1 MTLLT
6 ERRAELDRY
15 HLHRQ
20 GHSANV
26 RIQGRTDSP
35 EDHAGN
41 GTHREP
47 AVGHGTGGQNLD
59 GKEDLAAGKR
69 NAADY
74 QKKGGVRMKGAWKNT
89 SRYVYCPN
97 IKRKIGRRVTLMD
110 RIRRRRAQKRNV
122 IDVFPICGYDNPV
135 YPGK

>member
-1 MTLLT
+1 MNCWGN
-6 ERRAELDRY
+6 RHDGSD
-15 HLHRQ
+15 LHRQ
-20 GHSANV
+20 GHSENV

-74 QKKGGVRMKGAWKNT
+74 QKKGGVRDEVQNRPLLLLPDDSKKNRAAGHADGSDQTAAGAEKE
-89 SRYVYCPN
+89 C
-97 IKRKIGRRVTLMD
+97 D
-110 RIRRRRAQKRNV
+110 
-122 IDVFPICGYDNPV
+122 
-135 YPGK
+135 